1 MCVGQTEC
9 RPIRF
14 SLLDLCVDCAG
25 FASAST
31 VYSLQSLR
39 IKVSG
44 LALVTAKQGQ
54 SMKEQFYIK
63 VENICDVC
71 QNYSQDDDREEVR

>member
-31 VYSLQSLR
+31 VYSLQSLK

-44 LALVTAKQGQ
+44 LALARQGQ